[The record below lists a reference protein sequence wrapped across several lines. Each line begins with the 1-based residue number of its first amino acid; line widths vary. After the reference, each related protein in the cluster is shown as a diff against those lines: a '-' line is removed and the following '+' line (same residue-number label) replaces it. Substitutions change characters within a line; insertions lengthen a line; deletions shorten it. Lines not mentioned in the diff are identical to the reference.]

1 LSFRK
6 NKTSPHHQPQPQQP
20 SQRTRHPQHPI
31 RQPVQQIRQ
40 SVQQIRHPAQQQRG
54 SSGIVGSSGK
64 PKPSIHPVKYRLGE
78 TEEQRVFASL
88 SFILIFFSA
97 FSLNSFI

>member
-1 LSFRK
+1 MSFRK

-31 RQPVQQIRQ
+31 RQP
-40 SVQQIRHPAQQQRG
+40 VQQIRHPAQQQRG